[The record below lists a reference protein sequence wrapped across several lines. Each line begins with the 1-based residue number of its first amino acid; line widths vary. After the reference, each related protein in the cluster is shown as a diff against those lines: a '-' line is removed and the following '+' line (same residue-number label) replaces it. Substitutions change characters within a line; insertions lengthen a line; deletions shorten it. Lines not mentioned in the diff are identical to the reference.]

1 MEKTRIKVYFVSGL
15 GADERVF
22 QYLQLGLIEPVF
34 IKWIAPR
41 EQEPLAD
48 YAKRLIADQIDTS
61 EEVRLVGISFG
72 GIICQEIGKQIPYKK
87 IVILSSV
94 KNAKE
99 MGKPYTWLRKIR
111 ADRWIPDAI
120 MKWSNLLT
128 CDYFFGAE
136 NKTESQLLR
145 QIIKETDWQFARW
158 AIDQLLK
165 WDNKQALPRLVHLH
179 GKKDKVFP
187 IDNIENYIALPG
199 GHLMV
204 IGRAEEVS
212 HLLMNEFVF

>member
-1 MEKTRIKVYFVSGL
+1 MKVYFISGL

-22 QYLQLGLIEPVF
+22 QYLHFGPIEPVF
-34 IKWIAPR
+34 IKWIKPQK
-41 EQEPLAD
+41 QEPLAD
-48 YAKRLIADQIDTS
+48 YVKRLIADQIDTS

-72 GIICQEIGKQIPYKK
+72 GIICQEIAKQIPYKK

-99 MGKPYTWLRKIR
+99 MGRPYAWLRKIR
-111 ADRWIPDAI
+111 VDRWIPNAV

-136 NKTESQLLR
+136 DENESKLLH
-145 QIIKETDWQFARW
+145 QIIEETDWEFARW
-158 AIDQLLK
+158 AIDELLK
-165 WDNKQALPRLVHLH
+165 WDNDSPLPRLVHLH

-187 IDNIENYIALPG
+187 VENIKGCIALPG

-212 HLLMNEFVF
+212 QVLVDELAY